1 MPSELIINTAPW
13 ETRIALLENGSV
25 VEFHVERKAE
35 RGYVGNIYKGRVV
48 RVLPGMQA
56 AFVEIGLNR
65 TGFIYISDVYDHIS
79 EFEAL
84 LNKGCCE
91 EETISRG
98 EEKGWRGS
106 V

>member
-25 VEFHVERKAE
+25 VEFH
-35 RGYVGNIYKGRVV
+35 
-48 RVLPGMQA
+48 
-56 AFVEIGLNR
+56 
-65 TGFIYISDVYDHIS
+65 
-79 EFEAL
+79 FEAL